1 MKKSMLTLSA
11 AVATVLAIGHAEAQ
25 VATSGYGLPLALAME
40 AAAEAVR
47 VCEGNGYAVSAS
59 VVDPSGL
66 VKVQAKGDHSTVH
79 TRDSSFRKAY
89 TVVTLGPI
97 FRFDATSAF
106 AELAS
111 KNPSDRTRNACR
123 AALTP
128 EAIRTQYV
136 TGADEAHV
144 SPDGYALDIA
154 YFARPGNDEIQLDLV
169 YDYRTNV
176 ALYGAWQV
184 YFRQHKPP
192 LLALWGEKDIYFLP
206 PGAKAFRRDIPDA
219 ELHFYD
225 TGHFALETHG
235 AEIGDAMLDFL
246 DRKVRG

>member
-11 AVATVLAIGHAEAQ
+11 AVATVLATGHAEAQ
-25 VATSGYGLPLALAME
+25 VAKSGYGLPLALAME

-59 VVDPSGL
+59 VVEHSGL

-111 KNPSDRTRNACR
+111 KNPAGPALSSLPDILPLAGGVAIKAGDEIVAAIGVGGAPGGDKDEVCARAGAAKIQDRVT
-123 AALTP
+123 AA
-128 EAIRTQYV
+128 QK
-136 TGADEAHV
+136 
-144 SPDGYALDIA
+144 
-154 YFARPGNDEIQLDLV
+154 RPG
-169 YDYRTNV
+169 
-176 ALYGAWQV
+176 
-184 YFRQHKPP
+184 
-192 LLALWGEKDIYFLP
+192 
-206 PGAKAFRRDIPDA
+206 
-219 ELHFYD
+219 
-225 TGHFALETHG
+225 
-235 AEIGDAMLDFL
+235 
-246 DRKVRG
+246 